1 MEGIDMEKKPSY
13 NDLLLKINQL
23 EIENKNLK
31 QNEERLESLL
41 VLSKMTEINEREVRE
56 FALESVVSLTK
67 SKAGYLHFVNED
79 QKTIELIS
87 WSKGALKLCTAEKV
101 SHYPIDQAGIWA
113 DSVRLR
119 RPVVHNY
126 YQDMQDKKGYPK
138 GHFQV
143 IRHLSVPIFDSD
155 KIVAVAGVGN
165 KEAPYDD
172 SDLRQTLLFMNSMW
186 TILKQKRNA
195 DEIKILRGIIPLCSF
210 CKNIRDDK
218 GYWERVDVYISKY
231 SEADI
236 SHGICPDC
244 IKEHYPEHYKI
255 LSKKEKRQHER
266 LTISLPIRLE
276 TLTSGTK
283 NVYDV
288 VTRNI
293 SASGAFIAA
302 PMSFPHGTR
311 FSLDFKIPNNNIR
324 ELKDVES
331 LKGVTGRMVRSNP
344 HGMAIQFD
352 REFQVE
358 SLKAL

>member
-1 MEGIDMEKKPSY
+1 MEKKPSY
-13 NDLLLKINQL
+13 NYLLLRINQL

-41 VLSKMTEINEREVRE
+41 ALSKMTEINEREVRE

-67 SKAGYLHFVNED
+67 SEAGYLHFVNED

-87 WSKGALKLCTAEKV
+87 WSKGALKLCTAEKT

-119 RPVVHNY
+119 RPVVHND
-126 YQDMQDKKGYPK
+126 YQNVYDKKGYPE

-143 IRHLSVPIFDSD
+143 MRHLSVPIFDSE

-186 TILKQKRNA
+186 TILKQKRSA
-195 DEIKILRGIIPLCSF
+195 DELKILRGILPLCSF
-210 CKNIRDDK
+210 CKKIRDDK

-244 IKEHYPEHYKI
+244 
-255 LSKKEKRQHER
+255 RA
-266 LTISLPIRLE
+266 
-276 TLTSGTK
+276 G
-283 NVYDV
+283 
-288 VTRNI
+288 
-293 SASGAFIAA
+293 
-302 PMSFPHGTR
+302 
-311 FSLDFKIPNNNIR
+311 
-324 ELKDVES
+324 
-331 LKGVTGRMVRSNP
+331 
-344 HGMAIQFD
+344 
-352 REFQVE
+352 
-358 SLKAL
+358 